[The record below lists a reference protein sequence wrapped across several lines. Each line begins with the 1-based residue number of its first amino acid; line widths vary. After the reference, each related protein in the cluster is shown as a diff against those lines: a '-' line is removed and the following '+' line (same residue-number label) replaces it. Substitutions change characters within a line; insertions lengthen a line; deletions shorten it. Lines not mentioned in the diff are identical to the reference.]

1 MLESFAT
8 LVATFPDAI
17 AAGLLVGVACALLG
31 VFVILKRVVFIGIA
45 LSEIA
50 ACGIAG
56 ALLAGLPPLLGA
68 ILLTLGAVA
77 LLAGPFESRRIPRDA
92 LLGILFV
99 AAACLSVLLVA
110 GSGMG
115 LAEVKAL
122 LHGDLILASR
132 DDLWRLGAILVPAI
146 ALLLAFL
153 RPMLY
158 AFLDREAATVLR
170 VRPARL
176 EMLFFLLLG
185 LVVATASKTAGS
197 LLVFCYLIVP
207 PVTALLLTRRLG
219 LVLALAAVLAA
230 LATLLGIAVSFLAD
244 WPTNPAICAVACGGF
259 GGVAAATAWRRK
271 RATA

>member
-1 MLESFAT
+1 MVESFAA
-8 LVATFPDAI
+8 LVSTFPEAI

-56 ALLAGLPPLLGA
+56 ALLAGWPPLLGA
-68 ILLTLGAVA
+68 IALTLAAVA

-99 AAACLSVLLVA
+99 GAACLSVLLVA

-115 LAEVKAL
+115 LAEVKSL
-122 LHGDLILASR
+122 LYGDLILASR
-132 DDLWRLGAILVPAI
+132 GDLLLLGAILVPAT
-146 ALLLAFL
+146 AVLLAFR

-158 AFLDREAATVLR
+158 AFLDRETATVLR
-170 VRPARL
+170 VRPARM

-197 LLVFCYLIVP
+197 LLVFSYLIVP
-207 PVTALLLTRRLG
+207 PATALLLTRRLG
-219 LVLALAAVLAA
+219 LALLLAAALAA

-244 WPTNPAICAVACGGF
+244 WPTNPTICAAACALL
-259 GGVAAATAWRRK
+259 VLALPAALWRGR
-271 RATA
+271 

>member
-1 MLESFAT
+1 MDDSLRTLIGSF
-8 LVATFPDAI
+8 PNAI

-56 ALLAGLPPLLGA
+56 ALLAGLPPILGA

-92 LLGILFV
+92 LLGILYV
-99 AAACLSVLLVA
+99 GAASLSVLLVA
-110 GSGMG
+110 GSGHG
-115 LAEVKAL
+115 LTEVKAL
-122 LHGDLILASR
+122 LYGDLILASPA
-132 DDLWRLGAILVPAI
+132 DLRLLAALLGPAI
-146 ALLLAFL
+146 VLLLAFL

-158 AFLDREAATVLR
+158 AFLDREAATVLG
-170 VRPARL
+170 VRPARW

-185 LVVATASKTAGS
+185 LVVATASKAAGS

-207 PVTALLLTRRLG
+207 PATALLLARRLG
-219 LVLALAAVLAA
+219 LVLALAAAFAA
-230 LATLLGIAVSFLAD
+230 LATLAGIAISFRAD
-244 WPTNPAICAVACGGF
+244 WPTNPTICAASVAGLLLALP
-259 GGVAAATAWRRK
+259 VARARR
-271 RATA
+271 T